1 LLDEIE
7 EVWPQET
14 GVSTSRQVIVR
25 LQNALLTLQFMKWN
39 ACFMKSTHRVPTVSD
54 HHQR

>member
-14 GVSTSRQVIVR
+14 GVSTSQVIVR